1 MSDFK
6 KYRLNPETL
15 LYEPLKVSLKTRL
28 VKTLVVFLLSIGLA
42 VLYFWFY
49 TSVLGYDSPKTAILK
64 RHNARWT
71 SRVEVMNRQLD
82 RYDEMLG
89 SLEMRDENIY
99 RSIFGMASIP
109 GEVRLAG
116 ISGEDRYAYLDEVG
130 TNGKLKQTAMRLDK
144 LTKQV
149 YVQSKSLDQVADM
162 ARQAGDM
169 ASCIPAIPP
178 FCPDKKKYRLSSSFG
193 YRSDPVYGGGEFHQG
208 QDFSMDVGNP
218 IYATGDGTVQTVN
231 FNFWGYGNEIV
242 IDHGFGYKT
251 RYAHLNVVNV
261 AEGMK
266 VKRGDCIGA
275 SGNSGKSTGAH
286 LHYEVLYKGE
296 RTNPLNYLDLEMTV
310 EEYNSMVRKRDEES
324 QEILRP
330 SFRVRRR

>member
-42 VLYFWFY
+42 VLYFWIY

-71 SRVEVMNRQLD
+71 SRIEVMNRQLD

-116 ISGEDRYAYLDEVG
+116 ISGEDRYTYLDEVG
-130 TNGKLKQTAMRLDK
+130 TNGKLKQTAMRLDR

-178 FCPDKKKYRLSSSFG
+178 FSPDKKKYRLSSPFG
-193 YRSDPVYGGGEFHQG
+193 YRRDPVYGGGEFHQG